1 VDQADSLRQ
10 LAASGK
16 IAKSPLKV
24 YAVTSGKG
32 GVGKTN
38 ITANLATVAA
48 RAGKRVL
55 IIDADLGLANVE
67 IVLGLKPRYHLGD
80 LLDTTQ
86 ALSITD
92 VLCQGPAGVSLL
104 AAGSGVKSLTQ
115 LTDEQKMHFVQALD
129 PIEEMFDLVLIDS
142 GAGIG
147 DNVLFFVGA
156 AQEAILVVSP
166 EPTSLVDAYAAVKVL
181 SQQAGVRTFN
191 VIINPVVDE
200 MAARGIFRKLTAV
213 TGKFL
218 EAKVRHLGYIP
229 RDENLH
235 RAIMA
240 QRPVCEMFPSSPSA
254 RAIAALAQQL
264 LGDKQAAP
272 AAGATAPVS
281 GGLKFMWQRLFRE
294 ATEATPA
301 TAV

>member
-16 IAKSPLKV
+16 IAKAPLKV

-55 IIDADLGLANVE
+55 IIDADLGLANIE

-80 LLDTTQ
+80 LLDGGATIEQ
-86 ALSITD
+86 
-92 VLCQGPAGVSLL
+92 VLVPGPPGVMLL
-104 AAGSGVKSLTQ
+104 PAGSGVQSLTQ
-115 LTDEQKMHFVQALD
+115 LTDEQKLRFVEALA
-129 PIEEMFDLVLIDS
+129 PIEEMFDVVLIDS

-147 DNVLFFVGA
+147 ENVLFFVGA

-166 EPTSLVDAYAAVKVL
+166 EPTSLVDAYAVVKVL
-181 SQQAGVRTFN
+181 SQKAGVRTFN
-191 VIINPVVDE
+191 VIVNPVVDE
-200 MAARGIFRKLTAV
+200 LAARGVFQKLTTV
-213 TGKFL
+213 TSRFL
-218 EAKVRHLGYIP
+218 EAKVRHLGYVP

-254 RAIAALAQQL
+254 RALVAIADRLF
-264 LGDKQAAP
+264 DNKQ
-272 AAGATAPVS
+272 GATAPVE
-281 GGLKFMWQRLFRE
+281 GGLKLMWQRLFRE
-294 ATEATPA
+294 SQAAA
-301 TAV
+301 G

>member
-1 VDQADSLRQ
+1 MDQADSLRH
-10 LAASGK
+10 LVAHGK
-16 IAKSPLKV
+16 MSKSPLKV

-38 ITANLATVAA
+38 LTANLATSAA

-67 IVLGLKPRYHLGD
+67 IILGVKPRFHLGD
-80 LLDTTQ
+80 LLDKG
-86 ALSITD
+86 LSIDD
-92 VLCQGPAGVSLL
+92 VLVEGPQGVMLL
-104 AAGSGVKSLTQ
+104 PAGSGVQTLTQ
-115 LTDEQKMHFVQALD
+115 LTDQQKLQFVQSLE
-129 PIEEMFDLVLIDS
+129 PIEDRFDLVLIDS

-147 DNVLFFVGA
+147 ENVLFFVGA

-191 VIINPVVDE
+191 VIVNPVVDE
-200 MAARGIFRKLTAV
+200 LAARGVFQKLTTV

-218 EAKVRHLGYIP
+218 EARVRHLGYVP

-254 RAIAALAQQL
+254 RAIAAVCQRLLANS
-264 LGDKQAAP
+264 DVAP
-272 AAGATAPVS
+272 AE

-294 ATEATPA
+294 SHA
-301 TAV
+301 AVG

>member
-1 VDQADSLRQ
+1 MDQADSLRQ

-16 IAKSPLKV
+16 IAKPPLRT

-38 ITANLATVAA
+38 VTANLATVAA

-67 IVLGLKPRYHLGD
+67 IILGVQPRYHLGD
-80 LLDTTQ
+80 LLDKN
-86 ALSITD
+86 LSVHD
-92 VLCQGPAGVSLL
+92 VLVEGPAGVMLL
-104 AAGSGVKSLTQ
+104 AAGSGVQTLTH
-115 LTDEQKMHFVQALD
+115 LSEEQKRQFMHALD

-147 DNVLFFVGA
+147 ENVLFFVGA

-191 VIINPVVDE
+191 VIVNPVVDE
-200 MAARGIFRKLTAV
+200 LAARGIFQKLTAV
-213 TGKFL
+213 TSKFL
-218 EAKVRHLGYIP
+218 EAKVRHLGYVP

-254 RAIAALAQQL
+254 RAIASIADRL
-264 LGDKQAAP
+264 LGDKPVSTSATQAP
-272 AAGATAPVS
+272 AME

-294 ATEATPA
+294 SQAAA
-301 TAV
+301 G

>member
-1 VDQADSLRQ
+1 MDQADSLRQ
-10 LAASGK
+10 LAAAGK
-16 IAKSPLKV
+16 IAKPALRV

-38 ITANLATVAA
+38 ITSNLAMVAA

-80 LLDTTQ
+80 LLDKG
-86 ALSITD
+86 LSVSD
-92 VLCQGPAGVSLL
+92 VLVEGPHGVMLL
-104 AAGSGVKSLTQ
+104 AAGSGVRSLTH
-115 LTDEQKMHFVQALD
+115 LTDEQKMQFIQALD

-166 EPTSLVDAYAAVKVL
+166 EPTSLVDAYATVKVL
-181 SQQAGVRTFN
+181 SQQAGVHTFN
-191 VIINPVVDE
+191 VIVNPVVDE
-200 MAARGIFRKLTAV
+200 LTARGIFQKLTAV

-229 RDENLH
+229 RDENMH

-254 RAIAALAQQL
+254 RAIASIGARLLA
-264 LGDKQAAP
+264 DKQP
-272 AAGATAPVS
+272 AATAGGLLTPAPVD
-281 GGLKFMWQRLFRE
+281 GGMKFMWQRLFRE
-294 ATEATPA
+294 SQ
-301 TAV
+301 AVAG

>member
-10 LAASGK
+10 LVKSGK
-16 IAKSPLKV
+16 MAKSPLKI

-38 ITANLATVAA
+38 LTANLAVCAA
-48 RAGKRVL
+48 KMGRRVL
-55 IIDADLGLANVE
+55 IIDADLGLANIE
-67 IVLGLKPRYHLGD
+67 IVLGVKPRFHLGD
-80 LLDTTQ
+80 LLDKG
-86 ALSITD
+86 LSIDD
-92 VLCQGPAGVSLL
+92 VMVEGPQGVMLIP
-104 AAGSGVKSLTQ
+104 AGSGVQTLTH
-115 LTDEQKMHFVQALD
+115 LTTEQKMQFVQALE
-129 PIEEMFDLVLIDS
+129 PIEDRFDLVLIDS

-147 DNVLFFVGA
+147 ENVLFFVGA

-181 SQQAGVRTFN
+181 SQQAGVTTFN

-200 MAARGIFRKLTAV
+200 LGARATFQKLTAV

-218 EAKVRHLGYIP
+218 QAKVNHLGYVP

-240 QRPVCEMFPSSPSA
+240 QRPVCEMFPSSPAA
-254 RAIAALAQQL
+254 RAIAVVAERL
-264 LGDKQAAP
+264 LTERP
-272 AAGATAPVS
+272 ASTTVD

-294 ATEATPA
+294 SRAA
-301 TAV
+301 AVG

>member
-1 VDQADSLRQ
+1 MDQASSLRQ
-10 LAASGK
+10 LAAAGR
-16 IAKSPLKV
+16 IARTPLKV

-38 ITANLATVAA
+38 ITANLATVMA

-55 IIDADLGLANVE
+55 VIDADLGLANTE
-67 IVLGLKPRYHLGD
+67 IIMGVKPRYHFGD
-80 LLDTTQ
+80 L
-86 ALSITD
+86 ITRGLHID
-92 VLCQGPAGVSLL
+92 EVIVECPGGAMLL
-104 AAGSGVKSLTQ
+104 PAGSGVSALTH
-115 LTDEQKMHFVQALD
+115 LTDEQKMRF
-129 PIEEMFDLVLIDS
+129 IESVEPLENMFDIVLIDS

-147 DNVLFFVGA
+147 ENVLFFVGA

-191 VIINPVVDE
+191 VIINPIVDE
-200 MAARGIFRKLTAV
+200 MAARGIFQKLTAV

-218 EAKVRHLGYIP
+218 EAKVRHMGYVP

-254 RAIAALAQQL
+254 RAIAVIAARFME
-264 LGDKQAAP
+264 DKYAND
-272 AAGATAPVS
+272 GTGG
-281 GGLKFMWQRLFRE
+281 GGLKLMWQRLFRDSQ
-294 ATEATPA
+294 
-301 TAV
+301 AVAAG

>member
-10 LAASGK
+10 LVKSGK
-16 IAKSPLKV
+16 MAKPPLKI

-38 ITANLATVAA
+38 LTANLAICAA
-48 RAGKRVL
+48 KLGRRVL

-67 IVLGLKPRYHLGD
+67 IVLGVKPRFHLGD
-80 LLDTTQ
+80 LLDKG
-86 ALSITD
+86 LSIDD
-92 VLCQGPAGVSLL
+92 VMVEGPQGVMLIP
-104 AAGSGVKSLTQ
+104 AGSGVQTLTH
-115 LTDEQKMHFVQALD
+115 LTTEQKMQFVQALE
-129 PIEEMFDLVLIDS
+129 PIEDRFDLVLIDS

-147 DNVLFFVGA
+147 ENVLFFVGA

-181 SQQAGVRTFN
+181 SQQAGVTTFN

-200 MAARGIFRKLTAV
+200 LAARGIFQKLTAV

-218 EAKVRHLGYIP
+218 QAKVNHLGYVP

-240 QRPVCEMFPSSPSA
+240 QRPVCEMFPSSPAA
-254 RAIAALAQQL
+254 RAIAVVAERL
-264 LGDKQAAP
+264 LTERP
-272 AAGATAPVS
+272 AAATVD

-294 ATEATPA
+294 ARSA
-301 TAV
+301 AVG

>member
-16 IAKSPLKV
+16 IAKAPLKV

-38 ITANLATVAA
+38 ITANLATVAG

-67 IVLGLKPRYHLGD
+67 IVLGVKPRYHLGD
-80 LLDTTQ
+80 LLDKG
-86 ALSITD
+86 LSVND
-92 VLCQGPAGVSLL
+92 VLVEGPPGVMLL
-104 AAGSGVKSLTQ
+104 AAGSGVRSLTH
-115 LTDEQKMHFVQALD
+115 LSDEQKLQFIQALD
-129 PIEEMFDLVLIDS
+129 PIEDMFDIVLIDS

-156 AQEAILVVSP
+156 AQEAILVVSA
-166 EPTSLVDAYAAVKVL
+166 EPTSLVDAYATVKVL

-200 MAARGIFRKLTAV
+200 LAARAIFHKLTAV
-213 TGKFL
+213 TDKFL

-240 QRPVCEMFPSSPSA
+240 QRPVCQMFPASPSA
-254 RAIAALAQQL
+254 RAIAAIAERL
-264 LGDKQAAP
+264 LVDRQPSTQP
-272 AAGATAPVS
+272 ATPVE

-294 ATEATPA
+294 SQPVAG
-301 TAV
+301 

>member
-1 VDQADSLRQ
+1 MDQADSLRQ
-10 LAASGK
+10 LADSGK
-16 IAKSPLKV
+16 IAKAPLKV

-67 IVLGLKPRYHLGD
+67 IVLGLKPRHHLGD
-80 LLDTTQ
+80 LLDKG
-86 ALSITD
+86 LSITD
-92 VLCQGPAGVSLL
+92 VLVEGPPGVSLL

-115 LTDEQKMHFVQALD
+115 LTDEQKMRLVQALD
-129 PIEEMFDLVLIDS
+129 PVEEMFDIVLIDS

-166 EPTSLVDAYAAVKVL
+166 EPTSLVDAYATVKVL
-181 SQQAGVRTFN
+181 SQQAGVGVFN

-200 MAARGIFRKLTAV
+200 LAARGVFQKLTAV

-254 RAIAALAQQL
+254 RAIVAIADRL
-264 LGDKQAAP
+264 LVDKSATGSAAAP
-272 AAGATAPVS
+272 L
-281 GGLKFMWQRLFRE
+281 GGGVKFMWQRLFRE
-294 ATEATPA
+294 SQ
-301 TAV
+301 TAAAG

>member
-1 VDQADSLRQ
+1 MR
-10 LAASGK
+10 
-16 IAKSPLKV
+16 SPLKV

-38 ITANLATVAA
+38 ITANLATVMA

-55 IIDADLGLANVE
+55 VIDADLGLANTE
-67 IVLGLKPRYHLGD
+67 IIMGVKPRYHFGD
-80 LLDTTQ
+80 LITRG
-86 ALSITD
+86 LSIED
-92 VLCQGPAGVSLL
+92 VMVECPGGAMLL
-104 AAGSGVKSLTQ
+104 PAGSGVASLTH
-115 LTDEQKMHFVQALD
+115 LTDEQKMRFVEAVD
-129 PIEEMFDLVLIDS
+129 PLEEMFDVVLIDS

-147 DNVLFFVGA
+147 ENVIFFVGA

-181 SQQAGVRTFN
+181 SQKAGVQTFN
-191 VIINPVVDE
+191 VIVNPIVDE
-200 MAARGIFRKLTAV
+200 MAARGIFQKLTAV

-218 EAKVRHLGYIP
+218 EAKVRHMGYVP

-254 RAIAALAQQL
+254 RAIAVIAARFME
-264 LGDKQAAP
+264 DKSPGEAVV
-272 AAGATAPVS
+272 G
-281 GGLKFMWQRLFRE
+281 GGLKLMWQRLFRDSQ
-294 ATEATPA
+294 
-301 TAV
+301 AVAAG

>member
-1 VDQADSLRQ
+1 VDQANSLRQ
-10 LAASGK
+10 LAAAGRMTR
-16 IAKSPLKV
+16 SPLKV

-38 ITANLATVAA
+38 ITANLATVMA

-55 IIDADLGLANVE
+55 VIDADLGLANTE
-67 IVLGLKPRYHLGD
+67 IIMGVKPRYHFGD
-80 LLDTTQ
+80 LITRG
-86 ALSITD
+86 LSIED
-92 VLCQGPAGVSLL
+92 VMVECPGGAMLL
-104 AAGSGVKSLTQ
+104 PAGSGVAALTH
-115 LTDEQKMHFVQALD
+115 LTDDQKMRFVEAVD
-129 PIEEMFDLVLIDS
+129 PLEDMFDVVLIDS

-147 DNVLFFVGA
+147 ENVIFFVGA

-181 SQQAGVRTFN
+181 SQKAGVQTFN
-191 VIINPVVDE
+191 VIVNPIVDE
-200 MAARGIFRKLTAV
+200 MAARGVFQKLTTV

-218 EAKVRHLGYIP
+218 EAKVRHMGYVP

-254 RAIAALAQQL
+254 RAIAVIAARFME
-264 LGDKQAAP
+264 DKT
-272 AAGATAPVS
+272 TADGVVG
-281 GGLKFMWQRLFRE
+281 GGLKLMWQRLFRD
-294 ATEATPA
+294 AQ
-301 TAV
+301 AVAAG

>member
-1 VDQADSLRQ
+1 MDQADSLRQ

-16 IAKSPLKV
+16 IARPPLKV

-67 IVLGLKPRYHLGD
+67 IVLGVKPRYHLGD
-80 LLDTTQ
+80 LLDKE
-86 ALSITD
+86 LSITD
-92 VLCQGPAGVSLL
+92 VLVEGPPGVMLL
-104 AAGSGVKSLTQ
+104 SAGSGVKLTQ
-115 LTDEQKMHFVQALD
+115 LTAEQKRRFIHALE
-129 PIEEMFDLVLIDS
+129 PIEDMFDLVLIDS

-166 EPTSLVDAYAAVKVL
+166 EPTSLVDAYATVKVL

-200 MAARGIFRKLTAV
+200 LAARGIFQKLTAV

-218 EAKVRHLGYIP
+218 EARVRHLGYIP

-254 RAIAALAQQL
+254 RAIVAIADRL
-264 LGDKQAAP
+264 LTDKVGSTSAVVP
-272 AAGATAPVS
+272 SPTPVQ

-294 ATEATPA
+294 SQAS
-301 TAV
+301 VG

>member
-1 VDQADSLRQ
+1 MDQADSLRQ

-80 LLDTTQ
+80 LLDMNKGLT
-86 ALSITD
+86 IND
-92 VLCQGPAGVSLL
+92 VLCEGPPGISLL
-104 AAGSGVKSLTQ
+104 AAGSGVKALTQ
-115 LTDEQKMHFVQALD
+115 LTAEQKMHFIQALD
-129 PIEEMFDLVLIDS
+129 PVEDMFDLVLIDT

-156 AQEAILVVSP
+156 AEEAILVVSP

-200 MAARGIFRKLTAV
+200 LAARGIFQKLTAV

-218 EAKVRHLGYIP
+218 EAKVRHLGYVP

-254 RAIAALAQQL
+254 RAIAALGQQL
-264 LGDKQAAP
+264 LGDKQP
-272 AAGATAPVS
+272 AVAGGAAPVS

-294 ATEATPA
+294 ATAAPA
-301 TAV
+301 V

>member
-10 LAASGK
+10 LVKSGK
-16 IAKSPLKV
+16 MAKSPLKV

-38 ITANLATVAA
+38 LTANLAVCAA
-48 RAGKRVL
+48 KLGRRVL

-67 IVLGLKPRYHLGD
+67 IVLGVKPRFHLGD
-80 LLDTTQ
+80 LLDKG
-86 ALSITD
+86 LSIDD
-92 VLCQGPAGVSLL
+92 VMVEGPHGVMLIP
-104 AAGSGVKSLTQ
+104 AGSGVQTLTH
-115 LTDEQKMHFVQALD
+115 LSDAQKMLFVQALE
-129 PIEEMFDLVLIDS
+129 PIEDRFDLVLIDS

-147 DNVLFFVGA
+147 ENVLFFVGA

-181 SQQAGVRTFN
+181 SQQAGVTTFN
-191 VIINPVVDE
+191 VIVNPVVDE
-200 MAARGIFRKLTAV
+200 LAARGIFQKLTAV

-218 EAKVRHLGYIP
+218 QAKVHHLGYVP

-254 RAIAALAQQL
+254 RAIAVVAERLLA
-264 LGDKQAAP
+264 DRP
-272 AAGATAPVS
+272 TTAVD

-294 ATEATPA
+294 SRS
-301 TAV
+301 AVG

>member
-1 VDQADSLRQ
+1 MDQADSLRQ
-10 LAASGK
+10 LAASGRMGR
-16 IAKSPLKV
+16 APLKV

-38 ITANLATVAA
+38 LSVNLATVAA

-67 IVLGLKPRYHLGD
+67 IVLGVKPRHHLGD
-80 LLDTTQ
+80 LLDGN
-86 ALSITD
+86 LSIED
-92 VLCQGPAGVSLL
+92 VLVQGPPGVSLL
-104 AAGSGVKSLTQ
+104 PAGSGVQALTQ
-115 LTDEQKMHFVQALD
+115 LTGEQKMRLVQAMD
-129 PIEEMFDLVLIDS
+129 PVEDLFDLVLIDS

-147 DNVLFFVGA
+147 ENVLFFVGA

-191 VIINPVVDE
+191 VIVNPVVDE
-200 MAARGIFRKLTAV
+200 LAARAIFQKLTAV

-218 EAKVRHLGYIP
+218 EARVRHLGYVP

-240 QRPVCEMFPSSPSA
+240 QRPLCEMFPSSPAA
-254 RAIAALAQQL
+254 RAIAAIGDRL
-264 LGDKQAAP
+264 LSDAAAP
-272 AAGATAPVS
+272 GPALE
-281 GGLKFMWQRLFRE
+281 GGLKFMWQRLLRE
-294 ATEATPA
+294 SRV
-301 TAV
+301 AVG

>member
-1 VDQADSLRQ
+1 MAKRPLR
-10 LAASGK
+10 
-16 IAKSPLKV
+16 V

-38 ITANLATVAA
+38 VTANLAVVAA

-80 LLDTTQ
+80 LLEKG
-86 ALSITD
+86 LSVSD
-92 VLCQGPAGVSLL
+92 VLVEGPAGVMLL
-104 AAGSGVKSLTQ
+104 AAGSGVRSLTN
-115 LTDEQKMHFVQALD
+115 LSDEQKRQFISALD
-129 PIEEMFDLVLIDS
+129 PIEEMFDIVLIDS

-166 EPTSLVDAYAAVKVL
+166 EPTSLVDAYATVKVL

-191 VIINPVVDE
+191 VIVNPVVDE
-200 MAARGIFRKLTAV
+200 LAARGIFQKLTAV

-240 QRPVCEMFPSSPSA
+240 QRPVCEMFPSSPAA
-254 RAIAALAQQL
+254 RAIASIGERLLA
-264 LGDKQAAP
+264 DKVAA
-272 AAGATAPVS
+272 ATAQDPETPALG
-281 GGLKFMWQRLFRE
+281 GGLKFMWQRLVRE
-294 ATEATPA
+294 SQ
-301 TAV
+301 AVAG

>member
-1 VDQADSLRQ
+1 MDQANSLRQ
-10 LAASGK
+10 LAAAGRMR
-16 IAKSPLKV
+16 SPLKV

-38 ITANLATVAA
+38 ITANLATVMA

-55 IIDADLGLANVE
+55 VIDADLGLANTE
-67 IVLGLKPRYHLGD
+67 IIMGVKPRYHFGD
-80 LLDTTQ
+80 LITRG
-86 ALSITD
+86 LSIED
-92 VLCQGPAGVSLL
+92 VMVECPGGAMLL
-104 AAGSGVKSLTQ
+104 PAGSGVAALTH
-115 LTDEQKMHFVQALD
+115 LTDEQKMRFVEAVD
-129 PIEEMFDLVLIDS
+129 PLEEMFDVVLIDS

-147 DNVLFFVGA
+147 ENVIFFVGA

-181 SQQAGVRTFN
+181 SQKAGVQTFN
-191 VIINPVVDE
+191 VIVNPVVDE
-200 MAARGIFRKLTAV
+200 MAARGVFQKLTTV

-218 EAKVRHLGYIP
+218 EAKVRHMGYVP

-254 RAIAALAQQL
+254 RAIAVIAARFME
-264 LGDKQAAP
+264 DKSPSDAAV
-272 AAGATAPVS
+272 G
-281 GGLKFMWQRLFRE
+281 GGLKLMWQRLFRDSQ
-294 ATEATPA
+294 
-301 TAV
+301 AVAAG